1 MAGGFDSPVFDF
13 CSLDFESVRA
23 DLTRY
28 AQQTYPAELWTDF
41 NESNFGTFL
50 LELMAYATD
59 LAAYNLNAS
68 VLETVPVLARREQN
82 FRNLGKT
89 FDYALHSATPSSG
102 TVTISDLTTFPPN
115 YTFTLSAH
123 TKLTTDDGV
132 VFQPIADFPVDTSTM
147 APGDPINVPC
157 IQGDEVFQEVLGVS
171 TGKPNQ
177 FYQLSEANVIDGT
190 IVMAV
195 GALVYTLIDNFISA
209 GPTDTVYVV
218 ETSEA
223 GITTITFGD
232 GINGRIPPASQN
244 LLATYKTGGGLE
256 TNFAAGTSLSIVGT
270 SDGSPIS
277 TYLSAA
283 VCVFD
288 ANGATGGGPKQ
299 SLAAAK
305 QALPLSLKANDRA
318 ITLQDYASEAVAEV
332 AGVLKARGV
341 SGIPVG
347 GAKPVLLFVVPN
359 GGGDPSA
366 VLASQVVLALV
377 GKRSAGKRIRVLPP
391 VYVNMLITV
400 NDHCKPSAFQL
411 VVSGRLRS
419 LLLNK
424 YALEAVDFGSF
435 FGLQDAYDSTTPTLV
450 SGSQSALFTKFTV
463 EPYAARHVNVPTTG
477 NGEVESISVTEATVA
492 RREWYIKVI
501 APTGVGVAVN
511 QFQVWQR
518 RLGTATYVVG
528 GLMTD
533 ERANYTPNEL
543 VGQLLHPNPEE
554 NAVTF
559 TVTANT
565 ETTITA
571 GGNQLPIYLEPNDA
585 YVVETQEA
593 TLGKILRTRLTA
605 NAVATN
611 VLTVASTTSFT
622 VGDKVIVK
630 DSASAEL
637 ITSTITVI
645 GGATSVTIAD
655 SVTANI
661 GDTFDFLWESADG
674 TVRFSLIDAADL
686 LPAPT
691 PATAFVV
698 GDSLYVD
705 TYPNVGDLQLRAEN
719 YPLLETA
726 NLIINTSGGVRLHGR
741 HGADSVRAG
750 SHDWCGG
757 SRVPRGAGSCDR
769 KERAQYGCRQVRVHR
784 AGRTHR

>member
-13 CSLDFESVRA
+13 SSLDFESVRA

-68 VLETVPVLARREQN
+68 VLETVPVLVRREQN

-89 FDYALHSATPSSG
+89 FDYALDSATPSAG
-102 TVTISDLTTFPPN
+102 TTTITDLTTFPPN
-115 YTFTLSAH
+115 YTFVLSAH
-123 TKLTTDDGV
+123 TKFTTDDGV

-147 APGDPINVPC
+147 APGDPINVPL
-157 IQGDEVFQEVLGVS
+157 IQGDEVYQEVLGVS

-177 FYQLSEANVIDGT
+177 FYALSEANVIDGT
-190 IVMAV
+190 IVMVV
-195 GALVYTLIDNFISA
+195 GALTYELIDNFISA

-256 TNFAAGTSLSIVGT
+256 TNFAGGTSLSIVGT
-270 SDGSPIS
+270 SDGSPVS
-277 TYLSAA
+277 TYLSTA

-288 ANGATGGGPKQ
+288 ADGATGGGPKQ

-305 QALPLSLKANDRA
+305 MELPLSLKANDRA
-318 ITLQDYASEAVAEV
+318 ITTQDYASEALNLVPGA
-332 AGVLKARGV
+332 LKARGV
-341 SGIPVG
+341 NGAAVG
-347 GAKPVLLFVVPN
+347 GQRPILLFVVPN

-366 VLASQVVLALV
+366 VLASQIVVALKDV
-377 GKRSAGKRIRVLPP
+377 RSAGKRIRVVAP
-391 VYVNMLITV
+391 VYVNLLITA
-400 NDHCKPSAFQL
+400 NEHCKPSAFQL

-419 LLLNK
+419 LLLSK
-424 YALEAVDFGSF
+424 YALETVDFGSF
-435 FGLQDAYDSTTPTLV
+435 FGLQDLYDSTTPSLV
-450 SGSQSALFTKFTV
+450 SGSQSILFSRFTV
-463 EPYAARHVNVPTTG
+463 EPYAARHVNVPTSG
-477 NGEVESISVTEATVA
+477 NGDVESITTDPAVVQ

-501 APTGVGVAVN
+501 APVGVGVAVN
-511 QFQVWQR
+511 QFEVWQR
-518 RLGTATYVVG
+518 RLGTATLVVG

-533 ERANYTPNEL
+533 ERANYVPNEL
-543 VGQLLHPNPEE
+543 VGMLLHPNPEE
-554 NAVTF
+554 SATTF

-565 ETTITA
+565 GTTITA
-571 GGNQLPIYLEPNDA
+571 GGNQLPLSLEPDDP
-585 YVVETQEA
+585 YVVESLEPV
-593 TLGKILRTRLTA
+593 LGKILRTRLTA

-637 ITSTITVI
+637 VTSEVTAI
-645 GGATSVTIAD
+645 GGPASITILD
-655 SVTANI
+655 NVTANI
-661 GDTFDFLWESADG
+661 GDTLDFLWESPDG
-674 TVRFSLIDAADL
+674 VRFSLIDAADIL
-686 LPAPT
+686 PT
-691 PATAFVV
+691 PPASPTAFVV

-705 TYPNVGDLQLRAEN
+705 TYPTVGDLQLRAEN
-719 YPLLETA
+719 YPVLETA
-726 NLIINTSGGVRLHGR
+726 NLVINVSGGTRLWPSR
-741 HGADSVRAG
+741 RRFSFSR
-750 SHDWCGG
+750 G
-757 SRVPRGAGSCDR
+757 SRSVL
-769 KERAQYGCRQVRVHR
+769 RVTLSSGPSR
-784 AGRTHR
+784 SRPYEAC